1 MKILFLI
8 PNLMHGGAE
17 KVLVNLVNNMSK
29 DKYEITVQTLFD
41 EGIHKKNLKSHIR
54 YKSNFKKT
62 FKGYTTIMKL
72 FSPEFLYNRL
82 IGEEYDIVVA
92 YLEGAVARILSGCP
106 YSNTKK
112 VSWIHIEQENQEN
125 FAHCFKS
132 FEEAKKCY
140 NAFDKIICVS
150 QTVADDFR
158 KISGYEKQLSVLYNT
173 NETEK
178 IKEKGSELVN
188 DVDFAQDCINV
199 CSVAK
204 IMYTKGYDRLA
215 KVHKRLL
222 DENLKHHIYI
232 LGIGE
237 EQNKIEEYLK
247 KNNLESSF
255 TFLGF
260 KENPYK
266 YVSKCD
272 LYVCS
277 SRREGF
283 STAVTEALVLGVQV
297 VSTECSGAVELLGEN
312 NEYGIVVENSEEGI
326 YQGMEQML
334 ANKNAL
340 KEYREKAKERGAFFS
355 KEKTV
360 KAVENMFQSL

>member
-29 DKYEITVQTLFD
+29 DNYEITVQTLFD
-41 EGIHKKNLKSHIR
+41 EGIHKKSLKKHIR

-62 FKGYTTIMKL
+62 FKGYTKIIKL
-72 FSPEFLYNRL
+72 FSTKFLYKKL
-82 IGEEYDIVVA
+82 IGEKYDIVVA
-92 YLEGAVARILSGCP
+92 YLEGTVARILSGCP
-106 YSNTKK
+106 YHDTKK
-112 VSWIHIEQENQEN
+112 VAWIHIEQENRKN
-125 FAHCFKS
+125 FAHCFKN
-132 FEEAKKCY
+132 FGEAKKCY
-140 NAFDKIICVS
+140 DMFDKIICVS
-150 QTVADDFR
+150 QAVADDFR
-158 KISGYEKQLSVLYNT
+158 KISNYENKLDVLYNT

-178 IKEKGSELVN
+178 IKEKSYEPVD
-188 DVDFAQDCINV
+188 DVVFEEECINI

-222 DENLKHHIYI
+222 EENIRHHIYI

-247 KNNLESSF
+247 KNNLENSF

-260 KENPYK
+260 RENPYK

-283 STAVTEALVLGVQV
+283 STAVTEALILGIPV
-297 VSTECSGAVELLGEN
+297 VSTECSGAKELLGEN
-312 NEYGIVVENSEEGI
+312 NEYGIVVENSTEGI
-326 YQGMEQML
+326 YQGIKQML
-334 ANKNAL
+334 KNERTL
-340 KEYREKAKERGAFFS
+340 TRYKEKAKERGMFFS

-360 KAVENMFQSL
+360 KAVETMFQSL

>member
-1 MKILFLI
+1 M
-8 PNLMHGGAE
+8 
-17 KVLVNLVNNMSK
+17 
-29 DKYEITVQTLFD
+29 
-41 EGIHKKNLKSHIR
+41 
-54 YKSNFKKT
+54 
-62 FKGYTTIMKL
+62 
-72 FSPEFLYNRL
+72 
-82 IGEEYDIVVA
+82 
-92 YLEGAVARILSGCP
+92 
-106 YSNTKK
+106 
-112 VSWIHIEQENQEN
+112 
-125 FAHCFKS
+125 
-132 FEEAKKCY
+132 
-140 NAFDKIICVS
+140 
-150 QTVADDFR
+150 
-158 KISGYEKQLSVLYNT
+158 
-173 NETEK
+173 
-178 IKEKGSELVN
+178 
-188 DVDFAQDCINV
+188 
-199 CSVAK
+199 
-204 IMYTKGYDRLA
+204 
-215 KVHKRLL
+215 
-222 DENLKHHIYI
+222 
-232 LGIGE
+232 
-237 EQNKIEEYLK
+237 NKIEEYLK

-283 STAVTEALVLGVQV
+283 STAVTEALVLGVPV